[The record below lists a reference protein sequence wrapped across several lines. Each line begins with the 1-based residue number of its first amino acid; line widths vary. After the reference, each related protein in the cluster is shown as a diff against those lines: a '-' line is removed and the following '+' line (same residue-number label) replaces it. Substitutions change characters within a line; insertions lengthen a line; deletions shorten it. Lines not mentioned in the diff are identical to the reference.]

1 MIKIADFGISRNLDN
16 SDPLSSSSVGTDGY
30 MSPEMINQT
39 EYGPK
44 TDIWSAG
51 CVIFELIYLE
61 IYQKLKIDVNNEKLQ
76 RKISRKL
83 VQLLKM

>member
-16 SDPLSSSSVGTDGY
+16 SDPLSSSSVGSEGY
-30 MSPEMINQT
+30 MSPEMINHT
-39 EYGPK
+39 GYGPK